1 MVIIACI
8 VNIKPSGVWTQSH
21 IAQSDLREKV
31 NQHVS
36 KEIVSFKL
44 GLIEELLGPDKGVQ
58 LINGLLLNLVKLNL
72 HLLGKPYKL
81 YRLDL
86 VQSVLVLNAKLDEV
100 INVSNSLVYSLYLL
114 GWWDLD
120 FWRLNVNLLI

>member
-1 MVIIACI
+1 MSL
-8 VNIKPSGVWTQSH
+8 K
-21 IAQSDLREKV
+21 
-31 NQHVS
+31 
-36 KEIVSFKL
+36 F

-100 INVSNSLVYSLYLL
+100 IYLSNSLVYSLYLL

>member
-1 MVIIACI
+1 M
-8 VNIKPSGVWTQSH
+8 
-21 IAQSDLREKV
+21 
-31 NQHVS
+31 
-36 KEIVSFKL
+36 SFKL

-100 INVSNSLVYSLYLL
+100 IYLSNSLVYSLYLL
-114 GWWDLD
+114 GWRDLD
-120 FWRLNVNLLI
+120 FWRLNVYLLI